1 MTSLY
6 FTEKCKYIWSKIIKH
21 WNINMSVYTLYSA
34 QSQAGVGSFPSLSI
48 FYISPRGVSYGR
60 QAGVSRWH
68 HGALPGR
75 NSDTLWS
82 SVKIGIVVVVGDGGW
97 LRVQVYS
104 VLYSYHHH
112 YLCPVIISLCQS
124 GLIRARSWVWSSLLT
139 CSQSVLPD
147 SVAAGV
153 CGAQSSTLTYIFT
166 FFYWLDVHQ
175 LSAASVFQ
183 SQWQVREI
191 QDYIATPLQ

>member
-1 MTSLY
+1 
-6 FTEKCKYIWSKIIKH
+6 
-21 WNINMSVYTLYSA
+21 MSVCLSVSTR
-34 QSQAGVGSFPSLSI
+34 SQPGVRSFPSLTI
-48 FYISPRGVSYGR
+48 FYISPWGVSYGR

-68 HGALPGR
+68 HGPLPGR

-82 SVKIGIVVVVGDGGW
+82 SVKIGMVVVVVGGGW
-97 LRVQVYS
+97 LCRVQVYS
-104 VLYSYHHH
+104 VVYSYHHH

-153 CGAQSSTLTYIFT
+153 CGPPSSTLTYIFT

-175 LSAASVFQ
+175 LSAASVSQ

-191 QDYIATPLQ
+191 QDYIATPAQSRLVLIIDQTIS

>member
-1 MTSLY
+1 
-6 FTEKCKYIWSKIIKH
+6 
-21 WNINMSVYTLYSA
+21 MSILSSCCLVFAVSH
-34 QSQAGVGSFPSLSI
+34 LSI
-48 FYISPRGVSYGR
+48 VYISPRGVSYGR

-82 SVKIGIVVVVGDGGW
+82 SVKIGNCCCCGGGGW
-97 LRVQVYS
+97 LCRVQVYS
-104 VLYSYHHH
+104 VVYSYHHH

-153 CGAQSSTLTYIFT
+153 CGPPSSTLTYIFT

-175 LSAASVFQ
+175 LSAASVCQ
-183 SQWQVREI
+183 AQWRVTEI
-191 QDYIATPLQ
+191 QELYLPTDTVCIILTNW